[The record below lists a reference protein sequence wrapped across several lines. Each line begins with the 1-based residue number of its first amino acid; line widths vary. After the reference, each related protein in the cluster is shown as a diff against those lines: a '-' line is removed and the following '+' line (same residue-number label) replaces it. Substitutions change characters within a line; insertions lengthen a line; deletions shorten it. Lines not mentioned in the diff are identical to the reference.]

1 MNRLLSLLYSSE
13 YIRKHGLVEGRAN
26 SLYLSADV
34 AKATEQEAQYIR
46 NRSFNDQ
53 YYRDMIIQYLQQ
65 FGKGT
70 KVQFRELLMDKLPDS
85 LDEMQKERKIGNLL
99 SSLRIQGKI
108 EVVGHIGK
116 QAVWALVPEQ

>member
-1 MNRLLSLLYSSE
+1 M
-13 YIRKHGLVEGRAN
+13 
-26 SLYLSADV
+26 SADV